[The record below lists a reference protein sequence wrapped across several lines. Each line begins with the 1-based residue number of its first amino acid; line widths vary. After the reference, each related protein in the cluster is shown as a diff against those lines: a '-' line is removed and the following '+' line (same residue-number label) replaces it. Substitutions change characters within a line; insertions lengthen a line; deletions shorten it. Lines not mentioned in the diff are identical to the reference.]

1 VARALSAILAVAFT
15 LCGAQAARAA
25 DWQGDGSSGR
35 LEFSAVQAGAKF
47 TGRFTRFRVE
57 FALVPTAPE
66 RGRLHV
72 TVATASADSQ
82 DADRDGTLRSQDFF
96 WSERHPEAVF
106 HAQGFERDGAGWRAR
121 GTLSLRG
128 ARQPVIVHFTAA
140 PGKDRLALKGRAT
153 LRRLAFGVGQGDWSS
168 TEWIGDEVE
177 IAFDLSLQEAP
188 AGTSP

>member
-1 VARALSAILAVAFT
+1 VAQALSALLAGACA
-15 LCGAQAARAA
+15 LLGAQAARAD
-25 DWQGDGSSGR
+25 DWQGDGTSGR

-47 TGRFTRFRVE
+47 TGRFTRFQVE
-57 FALVPTAPE
+57 LELTPARPE

-106 HAQGFERDGAGWRAR
+106 HAQGFERDGAGWSAR

-128 ARQPVIVHFTAA
+128 VQQPVVVHFSAS
-140 PGKDRLALKGRAT
+140 PGKDRLAMKGRAT

-177 IAFDLSLQEAP
+177 IAFDLSLRDAP